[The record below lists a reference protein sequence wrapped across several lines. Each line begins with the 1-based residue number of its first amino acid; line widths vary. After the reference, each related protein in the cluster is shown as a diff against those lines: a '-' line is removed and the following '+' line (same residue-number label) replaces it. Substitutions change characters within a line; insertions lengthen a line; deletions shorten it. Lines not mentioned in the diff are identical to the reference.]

1 MQIFTVG
8 SKDSAL
14 LSSMPAQDAPAG
26 ECQCAVKCHTAVAVP
41 HIVYDLSD
49 VFSFYVIFEITK
61 LLKVIFSGCQ
71 AYVRIDIFCA
81 QYRA

>member
-1 MQIFTVG
+1 MG
-8 SKDSAL
+8 SKDRAL

-26 ECQCAVKCHTAVAVP
+26 ERQCAVKCHTAVAVP
-41 HIVYDLSD
+41 HIEYDLSD

-71 AYVRIDIFCA
+71 AFRLYFVLTSFCA

>member
-1 MQIFTVG
+1 
-8 SKDSAL
+8 
-14 LSSMPAQDAPAG
+14 MPAQDAPAG
-26 ECQCAVKCHTAVAVP
+26 EWQCAVKCHTAVAVP

-71 AYVRIDIFCA
+71 ALRPVFCKELKTKFCLILA
-81 QYRA
+81 IGIL